1 MTLSLT
7 TLVAD
12 MATLLFLFVAFV
24 FTAGIVWRVEK
35 ELDVSYKLFL
45 GALAV
50 LLFSESLGK
59 FFSETMLFVTVASLL
74 KTLFAALLLA
84 GIWTMRDLIRRLDGE
99 KDDEIH
105 RGV

>member
-12 MATLLFLFVAFV
+12 MATLLFLFVALV

-45 GALAV
+45 GALVV
-50 LLFSESLGK
+50 LLLSESLGK
-59 FFSETMLFVTVASLL
+59 FFSETMFFVTVASLL
-74 KTLFAALLLA
+74 KTLFAMLLLA

-99 KDDEIH
+99 KDNDIH
-105 RGV
+105 RSA